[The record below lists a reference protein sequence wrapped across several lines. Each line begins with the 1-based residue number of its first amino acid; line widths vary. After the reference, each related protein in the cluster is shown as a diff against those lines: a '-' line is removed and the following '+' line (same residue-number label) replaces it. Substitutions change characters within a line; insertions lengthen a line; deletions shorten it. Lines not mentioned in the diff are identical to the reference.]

1 MEDTILKGQEK
12 LLFEKMNYRIID
24 HTSDFGLQIFAS
36 DLKTLFADTAHA
48 MIDQITDISRL
59 KGLNEYHLHVTG
71 NDRPDLMVNWLR
83 EVLYLWTGEEKL
95 VKRAR
100 ILSLSEYELSAKVK
114 YDTYKSDHHI
124 IKNEI
129 KAVTYHQIQV
139 KSLPDEHWMS
149 QIIFDV

>member
-1 MEDTILKGQEK
+1 MK
-12 LLFEKMNYRIID
+12 YRTID
-24 HTSDFGLQIFAS
+24 HISDFGLQIFAS
-36 DLKTLFADTAHA
+36 DLKTLFADAAHA
-48 MIDQITDISRL
+48 MIDQITDINRL
-59 KGLNEYHLHVTG
+59 KGLNEYHVHVTG
-71 NDRPDLMVNWLR
+71 SDRSDLMVNWLR

-100 ILSLSEYELSAKVK
+100 ILSLSENELSAEVM
-114 YDTYKSDHHI
+114 YDTYEPDRHI

-139 KSLPDEHWMS
+139 KNLPDGRWMS